1 MTGRAE
7 WTIDRHSTALFVIA
21 SALVVALFTFLQ
33 KASVGAK
40 WLQVQG
46 TARDT
51 RIVADH
57 GVETKWGGEL
67 TWRAEYRVAYPVASR
82 EYEVWAD
89 SGIRGESEAGVRLA
103 LPQLRPL
110 CRVRYNPKKPEVSTA
125 DCR

>member
-82 EYEVWAD
+82 E
-89 SGIRGESEAGVRLA
+89 SEAGVRLA